1 MDVQRYISS
10 GIIESYVAGL
20 VSEQEAK
27 ELQEAMLQ
35 YPGVK
40 QAVDACQQDMERYV
54 QMFSLQPPKVVKEK
68 IFELINSDDLV
79 GQVTAE
85 DATEKSTSPAMK
97 AYTVAS
103 EFPEEE
109 HTDGAR
115 SWRWVAAAAIILLLI
130 SAGFNY
136 KLYTDKSELDSKYQ
150 ALQVEQSTLMAKN
163 QVFQTK
169 LSDMD
174 NMMLWMKDPAT
185 KKVMLPGASKDHSDY
200 LATVYWNPSDQ
211 NVYIAANNLPE
222 PNADQQY
229 QLWAIVKGQKEPMDA
244 GVFNMKDLEH
254 PMQKMKQFG
263 DGVIAFAIT
272 LEKKGGSEKPTMP
285 IIVAGKTS

>member
-35 YPGVK
+35 YPEVK

-150 ALQVEQSTLMAKN
+150 ALQVEQSTLMAKKPSISN
-163 QVFQTK
+163 QVVRYGQYDALDERSCHQEGHVTGRLERSFR
-169 LSDMD
+169 
-174 NMMLWMKDPAT
+174 
-185 KKVMLPGASKDHSDY
+185 LPGNGLLEPFRSKCLYSC
-200 LATVYWNPSDQ
+200 
-211 NVYIAANNLPE
+211 
-222 PNADQQY
+222 
-229 QLWAIVKGQKEPMDA
+229 
-244 GVFNMKDLEH
+244 
-254 PMQKMKQFG
+254 
-263 DGVIAFAIT
+263 
-272 LEKKGGSEKPTMP
+272 
-285 IIVAGKTS
+285 